1 MKITRKRI
9 IGMLLA
15 ALICLSPVS
24 AFAAETPVSVSSGLN
39 LESWETESTFDAQR
53 TIYGE
58 AKPGTQISVSVSQ
71 KNANGDMVETQYQ
84 DLTVGSLGIFSA
96 TIELALGY
104 NYVTLTAEKSGYE
117 KTSDTVTVKRVSQRI
132 KKELQSMIAL
142 PGALG

>member
-84 DLTVGSLGIFSA
+84 DLKVGSLGIFSA

-142 PGALG
+142 PGAVG

>member
-84 DLTVGSLGIFSA
+84 NLTVGSLGIFSA

>member
-1 MKITRKRI
+1 MKRKRI

-24 AFAAETPVSVSSGLN
+24 AFAAETPVTVSSGLN
-39 LESWETESTFDAQR
+39 LESWETESTFDSQR

-58 AKPGTQISVSVSQ
+58 AKPGTQISVSVSR
-71 KNANGDMVETQYQ
+71 KNAGGDMVQTQYQ

-96 TIELALGY
+96 TIDLALGY

-117 KTSDTVTVKRVSQRI
+117 LSSDTVTIKRVSQRI

-142 PGALG
+142 PGTVY

>member
-142 PGALG
+142 PGAVG

>member
-104 NYVTLTAEKSGYE
+104 NYVTLTAEKSVLPNTFGGLE
-117 KTSDTVTVKRVSQRI
+117 NRFFTGPSGEQI
-132 KKELQSMIAL
+132 ELLTML
-142 PGALG
+142 